1 MSVHGLRS
9 RSARV
14 AAAWLL
20 GAVLGILALSHLPAA
35 ASWTGTSAD
44 SVSGSKIIA
53 MPAAKRLQSTG
64 ADLGHS
70 VAVVLPPALVPTLL
84 TGVAVVALAELA
96 RRTRSG
102 PRPREDRG
110 PPVALR

>member
-1 MSVHGLRS
+1 MERRPPAARSVSVHGLRS

-70 VAVVLPPALVPTLL
+70 I
-84 TGVAVVALAELA
+84 AVVALAELA

-110 PPVALR
+110 PPIALH